1 MKKPT
6 IGIILGIVTYFIFW
20 YFLGFFLISGK
31 TILGGSFTGININ
44 DYLSWISFP
53 LLPSCLVTFLLGG
66 KNFNKRTKA
75 VLYLVLTI
83 AICLLGLFIFS
94 KLLTRT

>member
-6 IGIILGIVTYFIFW
+6 IGIILGLVTYFIFF
-20 YFLGFFLISGK
+20 YLLGFFLVSGM
-31 TILGGSFTGININ
+31 TILGGSFTGSTIN

-75 VLYLVLTI
+75 VLYLVFII
-83 AICLLGLFIFS
+83 AVCLLGLFIFS